1 MSMTVFLV
9 DDHAVLRDGLRLL
22 LQMQPDIEVVGEAA
36 NGRDAVQGVA
46 RSRPDVVILD
56 VIMPELNGIEAA
68 RQILTDNPAV
78 KIIILSMNSNSEHI
92 FRAFEA
98 GARGYLLK
106 ASAGSEVVEAV
117 RAVYAGRRY
126 LSQDISDTMIDEYV
140 RQRKSA
146 EADNPLALLSPR
158 EMEVLQLIVEG
169 HTYADIAERLALSPD
184 TVKTYRSRIM
194 QKLDINDL
202 PGLVKFAIVHGLTS
216 LDR

>member
-1 MSMTVFLV
+1 MSVAVYLV

-22 LQMQPDIEVVGEAA
+22 LQMQPDIRVVGEAA

-68 RQILTDNPAV
+68 RQILADNPAV

-126 LSQDISDTMIDEYV
+126 LSQDISDTVIDEYV

-158 EMEVLQLIVEG
+158 ELEVLQLIVEG
-169 HTYADIAERLALSPD
+169 HSYSDIATRLALSPD

>member
-1 MSMTVFLV
+1 MSVTVFLV

-22 LQMQPDIEVVGEAA
+22 LQMQADIEVVGEAA

-68 RQILTDNPAV
+68 RQILADNPAV

-106 ASAGSEVVEAV
+106 ASAGTEVVEAV
-117 RAVYAGRRY
+117 KAVYAGRRY
-126 LSQDISDTMIDEYV
+126 LSQDISDTVIDEYV

-146 EADNPLALLSPR
+146 QADNPLALLSPR
-158 EMEVLQLIVEG
+158 ELEVLQLIVEG
-169 HTYADIAERLALSPD
+169 HTYADIANRLALSPD
-184 TVKTYRSRIM
+184 TVKTYRSRMM

-216 LDR
+216 LDK

>member
-1 MSMTVFLV
+1 MRVTVFLV

-117 RAVYAGRRY
+117 RAVYGGRRY
-126 LSQDISDTMIDEYV
+126 LSQDISDTVIDEYV